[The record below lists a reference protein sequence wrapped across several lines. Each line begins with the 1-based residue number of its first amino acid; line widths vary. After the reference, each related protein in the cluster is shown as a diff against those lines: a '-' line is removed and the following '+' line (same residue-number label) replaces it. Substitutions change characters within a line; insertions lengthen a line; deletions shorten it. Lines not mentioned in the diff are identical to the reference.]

1 MRITTCD
8 PADSAQVFAILV
20 EYNIRQDWK
29 AAFEAVIP
37 PRKFDDKKRKRT
49 GGNWRYAEADGAA
62 KDGQDE
68 GEDSSDNGELGGSL
82 PASKAPEP
90 VQPAGDILMGSD
102 EEAAFNA
109 L

>member
-1 MRITTCD
+1 VRITTCD

-49 GGNWRYAEADGAA
+49 GGNWRYAEGDRAA
-62 KDGQDE
+62 KDGRDE
-68 GEDSSDNGELGGSL
+68 GEDSSDDGEQGGAL
-82 PASKAPEP
+82 LAPKAPEP
-90 VQPAGDILMGSD
+90 DQPAQDVAMESD

-109 L
+109 S